1 MVGHLFPQ
9 NSLTLVWVNNYTH
22 YKMWEDITFL
32 FPNFNGCTVEV
43 WEWISN
49 FISHFTEHV
58 ITYPCL
64 GLKLNYVSKR
74 SPGVAIELSRDRV
87 IVSLFVSIF
96 MWKMYFSLRASSRYE
111 LYNFCMNDIF
121 GDMFQALTDIQQY
134 DVWVQMLTIYVYT
147 YLLLHV
153 LCCDIL
159 WHT

>member
-1 MVGHLFPQ
+1 
-9 NSLTLVWVNNYTH
+9 
-22 YKMWEDITFL
+22 MWEDITFP

-87 IVSLFVSIF
+87 IFPYLCLFLCEKCTFHYEQPLDMSYTIF
-96 MWKMYFSLRASSRYE
+96 
-111 LYNFCMNDIF
+111 
-121 GDMFQALTDIQQY
+121 
-134 DVWVQMLTIYVYT
+134 VWTIYLGICFKRSQIYNNT
-147 YLLLHV
+147 MYESK
-153 LCCDIL
+153 C
-159 WHT
+159 